1 MNNIVEIK
9 DHASDHF
16 SRRKRLCELIRKW
29 NARQF
34 DLFQLT
40 QPDEV
45 INYLLYKSV
54 RHKYI
59 VYVGAKGLFRKS

>member
-9 DHASDHF
+9 NHAADHF
-16 SRRKRLCELIRKW
+16 SRRKLLCELIRKW

-45 INYLLYKSV
+45 INYISQFATKQ
-54 RHKYI
+54 I
-59 VYVGAKGLFRKS
+59 YVGAKGLSRKS

>member
-9 DHASDHF
+9 NHAADHF
-16 SRRKRLCELIRKW
+16 SRRKLLCELIRKW

-45 INYLLYKSV
+45 INYISQTKQ
-54 RHKYI
+54 I
-59 VYVGAKGLFRKS
+59 YVGAKGLSRKS

>member
-9 DHASDHF
+9 GHAADHF

-45 INYLLYKSV
+45 INYISQFATNTLY
-54 RHKYI
+54 I
-59 VYVGAKGLFRKS
+59 YVGAKGLFRKS